1 MRKHG
6 SRRSLLKFSVSFLA
20 MLLAAPLAASDLRRV
35 EDRLPDS
42 LTGQAG
48 DPARGRAVVLNR
60 AVSACLLCHSG
71 PFPEAPFQGNLA
83 PTLAG
88 VGERL
93 DAGQIRL
100 RLVDPTLLEPKSIM
114 PSYFR
119 IDGLNRVGPSWRGK
133 TILTAEQLEDVV
145 AYLVT
150 LQ

>member
-6 SRRSLLKFSVSFLA
+6 SKRSLLKFSVSFAL
-20 MLLAAPLAASDLRRV
+20 MLLAAPLAASDLGRV
-35 EDRLPDS
+35 EDRLPNS

-100 RLVDPTLLEPKSIM
+100 RLVDPTLLDPRSIM
-114 PSYFR
+114 PSYFK
-119 IDGLNRVGPSWRGK
+119 IDGLNRVGPTWRGK
-133 TILTAEQLEDVV
+133 TILSAEQLEDVV